1 MDVNS
6 DQILIV
12 IGAILALVAGTAR
25 YLTVKRAAEAARA
38 LVVEI
43 VEAFDDDEI
52 TSKEFED
59 IIGAAKAFLAELRK

>member
-1 MDVNS
+1 MDVNF

-12 IGAILALVAGTAR
+12 IGAVLAFVAGTSQ
-25 YLTVKRAAEAARA
+25 YLKVKHAAEAARSF
-38 LVVEI
+38 VVEI

-52 TSKEFED
+52 TSEEFED

>member
-1 MDVNS
+1 MDVNF
-6 DQILIV
+6 DQILVV
-12 IGAILALVAGTAR
+12 IGAVLALVAGTSQ
-25 YLTVKRAAEAARA
+25 YLKVKHAAEAARA
-38 LVVEI
+38 FVVEI